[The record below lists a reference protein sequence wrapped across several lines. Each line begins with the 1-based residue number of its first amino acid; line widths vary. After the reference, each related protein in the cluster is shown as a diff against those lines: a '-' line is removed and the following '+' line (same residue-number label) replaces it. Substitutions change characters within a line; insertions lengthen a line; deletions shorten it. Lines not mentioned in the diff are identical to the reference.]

1 VTEDDQH
8 TLVKELRG
16 HEGPVWMVSWVHPMF
31 GSMLASCSHDKKVII
46 WKETAVGALP
56 YVDPCAVHQRC
67 LWLGDLPEGGLP
79 QGLSV
84 ADGVCVRCGWDCR
97 TCLI

>member
-1 VTEDDQH
+1 MGGDRIFNVTEDDQH

-46 WKETAVGALP
+46 WKETAVGALHV
-56 YVDPCAVHQRC
+56 VDVEALQSPA
-67 LWLGDLPEGGLP
+67 
-79 QGLSV
+79 
-84 ADGVCVRCGWDCR
+84 
-97 TCLI
+97 

>member
-1 VTEDDQH
+1 MVNRIFNVTEDDQH

-46 WKETAVGALP
+46 WKETAVGALRV
-56 YVDPCAVHQRC
+56 VDRGVALLCCTARGATQPTPPILPDVH
-67 LWLGDLPEGGLP
+67 LPPPVLFFH
-79 QGLSV
+79 
-84 ADGVCVRCGWDCR
+84 A
-97 TCLI
+97 

>member
-1 VTEDDQH
+1 MVNRIFNVTEDDQH

-46 WKETAVGALP
+46 WKETAVGASVTGLVP
-56 YVDPCAVHQRC
+56 RRDGRVACRGPRRCPALLHCTRRHSTDP
-67 LWLGDLPEGGLP
+67 
-79 QGLSV
+79 
-84 ADGVCVRCGWDCR
+84 ADPA
-97 TCLI
+97 